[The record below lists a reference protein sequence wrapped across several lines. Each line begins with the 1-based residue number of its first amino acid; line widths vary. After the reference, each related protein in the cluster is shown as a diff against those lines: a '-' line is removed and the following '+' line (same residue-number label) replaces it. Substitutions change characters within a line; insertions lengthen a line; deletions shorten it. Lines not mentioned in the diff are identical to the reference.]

1 MSNTYL
7 GTLVDDDEL
16 AQLRA
21 KAEWC
26 DTVGLDA
33 EDKAHWAYWQ
43 GRAIGAEAKAA
54 RMDVLEE
61 AITNASLLICES
73 SAPECRA
80 AMKIFG
86 KVMDEA
92 ARKRMGI

>member
-7 GTLVDDDEL
+7 GTLVDDDKL
-16 AQLRA
+16 AQLR
-21 KAEWC
+21 
-26 DTVGLDA
+26 
-33 EDKAHWAYWQ
+33 
-43 GRAIGAEAKAA
+43 AKAA
-54 RMDVLEE
+54 RMDVLED